1 MRHIRHDGSVL
12 LRRRDWPDGWRRSPL
27 RRWGLEAITRRP
39 LVVEALFL
47 LGLTSVAAVA
57 FGRSLHSGA
66 LYDEGVYLASLD
78 ALEHGQHLGS
88 QVFASQPPGFY
99 LLLEAGRAVFGG
111 SVVAIRVAMLVL
123 ALVGCVSAYSIGR
136 RLAGPRGGFFAMGLL
151 VTPVSLEDEAVRVR
165 GDFPSVA
172 LSLLAIALA
181 LDAVERKGAARLVA
195 AGFSGAA
202 LAAAVSVKLLAAT
215 AVIPVLVIFRRPGR
229 WTAAALA
236 TGAGAV
242 VATLLGLYAGV
253 LGQLWADVVR
263 FHLSSQSASIRG
275 APTSLAG
282 NVAKVAQTITEYR
295 GPRSPFLWLLVVGAL
310 ATLLAWRRRRLLGA
324 LPLWLWAA
332 CAGVLL
338 IWHRPLWSHDVTA
351 LIVSLAVAGGVGLTA
366 LLVEPRPVSRALAA
380 TCAVVIAASIAS
392 HVQRPSAGE
401 SNGIKWA
408 VTVLRTRTPTGS
420 DVASD
425 LPIIPFLAHRRQP
438 ATLVDTSTTRIG
450 SGFLTRSQIL
460 SALERA
466 RVTAVVVGNNFAL
479 DPKLVQA
486 IRRSFPLVLS
496 RQGVKIP
503 GQKKRVS
510 LRIYLP
516 RRSAEPVAKK
526 V

>member
-1 MRHIRHDGSVL
+1 MRHHRSIVVGQL
-12 LRRRDWPDGWRRSPL
+12 DWPNVWRRSPL
-27 RRWGLEAITRRP
+27 QGRLLESIRRRP
-39 LVVEALFL
+39 LLVEVFL
-47 LGLTSVAAVA
+47 VLGLTSVAGVA
-57 FGRSLHSGA
+57 FGRSLHAGA

-78 ALEHGQHLGS
+78 ALEHGQKLGS
-88 QVFASQPPGFY
+88 QVFASQPPGLY
-99 LLLEAGRAVFGG
+99 VLLEAERAVFGG
-111 SVVAIRVAMLVL
+111 SLIAIRVAMLVL
-123 ALVGCVSAYSIGR
+123 ALVGCVSAYFIGR
-136 RLAGPRGGFFAMGLL
+136 RLAGRRGGFFAMGLL

-165 GDFPSVA
+165 GDFPSMA
-172 LSLLAIALA
+172 LSLVAIALA

-195 AGFSGAA
+195 AAFAGGA

-215 AVIPVLVIFRRPGR
+215 AIIPVLAIVWRHGR

-236 TGAGAV
+236 TGVGAV

-263 FHLSSQSASIRG
+263 FHLSAESASIRG
-275 APTSLAG
+275 TPTSLAG
-282 NVAKVAQTITEYR
+282 NVAKVAQTVTEGR

-332 CAGVLL
+332 CAGVFL
-338 IWHRPLWSHDVTA
+338 ILHRPLWSHDVTA

-380 TCAVVIAASIAS
+380 TCALVIAASIAN
-392 HVQRPSAGE
+392 HAQRPSVGE

-408 VTVLRTRTPTGS
+408 VTVLRTRTPAGS

-450 SGFLTRSQIL
+450 SGWLTRSQIL
-460 SALERA
+460 SALDRA

-479 DPKLVQA
+479 DPKLLQA

-496 RQGVKIP
+496 RQDVRIP

-510 LRIYLP
+510 LQIYLP
-516 RRSAEPVAKK
+516 RRSAAPVAKR